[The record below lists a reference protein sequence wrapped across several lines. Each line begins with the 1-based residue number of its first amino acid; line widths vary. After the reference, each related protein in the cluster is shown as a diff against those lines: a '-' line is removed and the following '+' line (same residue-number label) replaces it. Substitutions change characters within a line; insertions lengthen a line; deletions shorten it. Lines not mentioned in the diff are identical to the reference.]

1 MKGYYTRYG
10 YLAYS
15 ESADRLI
22 EFASDTDAIE
32 NDREEEEE

>member
-15 ESADRLI
+15 ETADRLI
-22 EFASDTDAIE
+22 EFASDADAIE